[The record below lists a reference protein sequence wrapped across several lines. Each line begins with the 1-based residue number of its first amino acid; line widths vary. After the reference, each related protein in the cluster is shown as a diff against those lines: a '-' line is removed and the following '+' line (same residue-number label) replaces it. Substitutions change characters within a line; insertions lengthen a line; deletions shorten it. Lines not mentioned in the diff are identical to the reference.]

1 MHIRAFVG
9 AAVAALCMLAIAPA
23 AYAVDPAPDICV
35 LDLSHPIA
43 VDHAVDLAGATCVAL
58 AATEVASVVPISP
71 DGEDEPI
78 AACTLT
84 SPTSFDFASYRLH
97 IDPGRCSA

>member
-35 LDLSHPIA
+35 LDLSQPVAI
-43 VDHAVDLAGATCVAL
+43 DHAIDARTPTCDAVVLNVAE
-58 AATEVASVVPISP
+58 AVPIMP
-71 DGEDEPI
+71 DGDDEPI
-78 AACTLT
+78 AACTPKSLT
-84 SPTSFDFASYRLH
+84 HFDFNSYRLH
-97 IDPGRCSA
+97 VDPGRCSV